1 MKIEIE
7 DIINYSLILMAS
19 MSVIFFAILLF
30 SVMFGFIGKA
40 VASFFLS
47 MLFSGITIGV
57 AFLKLEYEK
66 EQKKAI
72 KK

>member
-40 VASFFLS
+40 IASFFLS
-47 MLFSGITIGV
+47 MLFSGITVGLV
-57 AFLKLEYEK
+57 VFKLEYEK
-66 EQKKAI
+66 EQKKAV